1 MTSGA
6 IRIPALAVAVVVAGL
21 HSPVRADQPR
31 KRPIAVLELRSRGL
45 DADLAASLTELIVRE
60 VDRSGLFTTI
70 SLDDIRAML
79 QHAENSNML
88 GCDDAACL
96 AEIGGALGVEL
107 LLAGSVGR
115 IGSTHVISMRLIDVK
130 QSRVL
135 VRQEKTVQGEVDDLI
150 GASRQAVSRLLQPLM
165 DRAAGELAL
174 TCVEEGAEVYV
185 DDMMIGTT
193 PLEPRTIPG
202 GFHTIKVKKD
212 SFIVFGR
219 DVLVRPEQTT
229 RLDVELIPSPDFV
242 ARYRARANTYRAL
255 AWTFTGL
262 ALAAAGTATGLLI
275 WNDGRLGDYRQ
286 DKERYESEL
295 VGDGERLNAQADSI
309 NAVDN
314 ATRGWRWPRN
324 R

>member
-45 DADLAASLTELIVRE
+45 DADLAASLT
-60 VDRSGLFTTI
+60 D
-70 SLDDIRAML
+70 
-79 QHAENSNML
+79 
-88 GCDDAACL
+88 
-96 AEIGGALGVEL
+96 
-107 LLAGSVGR
+107 
-115 IGSTHVISMRLIDVK
+115 
-130 QSRVL
+130 
-135 VRQEKTVQGEVDDLI
+135 
-150 GASRQAVSRLLQPLM
+150 
-165 DRAAGELAL
+165 
-174 TCVEEGAEVYV
+174 
-185 DDMMIGTT
+185 
-193 PLEPRTIPG
+193 
-202 GFHTIKVKKD
+202 KVKKD

-295 VGDGERLNAQADSI
+295 VGDGEKLNAQADSI

-314 ATRGWRWPRN
+314 ANWAIGGVGLACLGTALYFWLAGDSPGRYDHIDHSRAAGPAFDLQPSFGNGSVGATARLRY
-324 R
+324 